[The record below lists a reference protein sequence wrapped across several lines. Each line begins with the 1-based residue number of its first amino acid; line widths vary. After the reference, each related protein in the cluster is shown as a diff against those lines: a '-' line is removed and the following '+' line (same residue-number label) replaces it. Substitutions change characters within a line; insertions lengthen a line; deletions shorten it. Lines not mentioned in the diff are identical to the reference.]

1 MKALVYEKYAE
12 ENDFASILKLKDIP
26 EPNVKSNEVLFRVK
40 AAALNYDDIWG
51 MRGKPLAVPLPHIS
65 GTDAAGEVI
74 AVGEDVKGF
83 KVGDRVVSH
92 GNMSCRV
99 CSACTSGREFDC
111 KKRKIWG
118 FETGPLW
125 GGYCE
130 IAHLPEIN
138 VLKIPDS
145 ISYEDA
151 AAASMTLLTSWHMLV
166 GRAKIKPG
174 QVVLVMGGSS
184 GVGIFGIQIA
194 KLYPDIPV
202 WINDLYVPLYN
213 FWTQLRDRGKELSE
227 RVREEKQR
235 TLDEGDK
242 DKVTAKAKELFNKYK
257 EEIDTYDDFEKAV
270 AFFIMNKCS
279 FSGLTENSTF
289 SQTAS
294 NSNFSLVGA
303 DKLAEFSELI
313 KHWKITNIDYSE
325 VMRERGSSNTFVFL
339 DPPYD
344 IKDFLYGKNREMHKS
359 FDHNRFA
366 EDVYN
371 CVHKFMITYNVN
383 DRLMELYKNYNLKEW
398 KLRYSMAHRGDKG
411 TDENI
416 KTELLVTN
424 YSIVPQTPLE
434 LALL

>member
-1 MKALVYEKYAE
+1 MKVKALKTPLRYPGGKSKAIKTLTPWFPQIISEYR
-12 ENDFASILKLKDIP
+12 
-26 EPNVKSNEVLFRVK
+26 EPF
-40 AAALNYDDIWG
+40 IG
-51 MRGKPLAVPLPHIS
+51 
-65 GTDAAGEVI
+65 
-74 AVGEDVKGF
+74 
-83 KVGDRVVSH
+83 
-92 GNMSCRV
+92 
-99 CSACTSGREFDC
+99 
-111 KKRKIWG
+111 
-118 FETGPLW
+118 
-125 GGYCE
+125 
-130 IAHLPEIN
+130 
-138 VLKIPDS
+138 
-145 ISYEDA
+145 
-151 AAASMTLLTSWHMLV
+151 
-166 GRAKIKPG
+166 
-174 QVVLVMGGSS
+174 GGS
-184 GVGIFGIQIA
+184 IAIQIT

-213 FWTQLRDRGKELSE
+213 FWVQLRDRGEELSE

-242 DKVTAKAKELFNKYK
+242 DKVIAKAKELFNKYK

-279 FSGLTENSTF
+279 YSGLTENSTF
-289 SQTAS
+289 SPTAS

-303 DKLAEFSELI
+303 DKLAQFSELI

-325 VMRERGSSNTFVFL
+325 VMRAHGSSNTFVFL

-411 TDENI
+411 TNENV

>member
-1 MKALVYEKYAE
+1 MKALKTPLRYPGGKSKAIKTLSQWYPKVITEYR
-12 ENDFASILKLKDIP
+12 
-26 EPNVKSNEVLFRVK
+26 EPF
-40 AAALNYDDIWG
+40 IG
-51 MRGKPLAVPLPHIS
+51 
-65 GTDAAGEVI
+65 
-74 AVGEDVKGF
+74 
-83 KVGDRVVSH
+83 
-92 GNMSCRV
+92 
-99 CSACTSGREFDC
+99 
-111 KKRKIWG
+111 
-118 FETGPLW
+118 
-125 GGYCE
+125 
-130 IAHLPEIN
+130 
-138 VLKIPDS
+138 
-145 ISYEDA
+145 
-151 AAASMTLLTSWHMLV
+151 
-166 GRAKIKPG
+166 
-174 QVVLVMGGSS
+174 GGS
-184 GVGIFGIQIA
+184 IAIQIT

-213 FWTQLRDRGKELSE
+213 FWVQLRDRGEELSE

-235 TLDEGDK
+235 TLDAGDK
-242 DKVTAKAKELFNKYK
+242 DKVTEKAKELFNKYK

-279 FSGLTENSTF
+279 YSGLTENSTF

-303 DKLAEFSELI
+303 DKLAQFSKLI
-313 KHWKITNIDYSE
+313 KNWKITNIDYSE
-325 VMRERGSSNTFVFL
+325 VMKAHGSGNTFVFL

-359 FDHNRFA
+359 FDHDRFA
-366 EDVYN
+366 DDVYN

-411 TDENI
+411 TDENV

-434 LALL
+434 LALS

>member
-1 MKALVYEKYAE
+1 MKALKTPLRYPGGKSKAIKTLTPWFPQIISEYR
-12 ENDFASILKLKDIP
+12 
-26 EPNVKSNEVLFRVK
+26 EPF
-40 AAALNYDDIWG
+40 IG
-51 MRGKPLAVPLPHIS
+51 
-65 GTDAAGEVI
+65 
-74 AVGEDVKGF
+74 
-83 KVGDRVVSH
+83 
-92 GNMSCRV
+92 
-99 CSACTSGREFDC
+99 
-111 KKRKIWG
+111 
-118 FETGPLW
+118 
-125 GGYCE
+125 
-130 IAHLPEIN
+130 
-138 VLKIPDS
+138 
-145 ISYEDA
+145 
-151 AAASMTLLTSWHMLV
+151 
-166 GRAKIKPG
+166 
-174 QVVLVMGGSS
+174 GGS
-184 GVGIFGIQIA
+184 IAIQIT

-213 FWTQLRDRGKELSE
+213 FWVQLRDRGEELSE

-235 TLDEGDK
+235 TLDAGDK
-242 DKVTAKAKELFNKYK
+242 DKVTEKAKELFNKYK
-257 EEIDTYDDFEKAV
+257 EDIDTYDDFEKAV

-303 DKLAEFSELI
+303 NKLAQFSELI

-325 VMRERGSSNTFVFL
+325 VMKASGSSNTFVFL

-359 FDHNRFA
+359 FDHDRFA
-366 EDVYN
+366 DDVYN

>member
-1 MKALVYEKYAE
+1 MK
-12 ENDFASILKLKDIP
+12 SLKTPLRYPGGKSKAIKTLSP
-26 EPNVKSNEVLFRVK
+26 WFPKTISEYREPF
-40 AAALNYDDIWG
+40 IG
-51 MRGKPLAVPLPHIS
+51 
-65 GTDAAGEVI
+65 
-74 AVGEDVKGF
+74 
-83 KVGDRVVSH
+83 
-92 GNMSCRV
+92 
-99 CSACTSGREFDC
+99 
-111 KKRKIWG
+111 
-118 FETGPLW
+118 
-125 GGYCE
+125 
-130 IAHLPEIN
+130 
-138 VLKIPDS
+138 
-145 ISYEDA
+145 
-151 AAASMTLLTSWHMLV
+151 
-166 GRAKIKPG
+166 
-174 QVVLVMGGSS
+174 GGS
-184 GVGIFGIQIA
+184 IA
-194 KLYPDIPV
+194 IEVTKTNPNIPI

-213 FWTQLRDRGKELSE
+213 FWVQLRDRGEELSE

-242 DKVTAKAKELFNKYK
+242 DKVTAKAKKLFNKYK

-303 DKLAEFSELI
+303 DKLAQFSKLI
-313 KHWKITNIDYSE
+313 KDWKITNLDYSE
-325 VMRERGSSNTFVFL
+325 VMKENGSSDTFVFL

-366 EDVYN
+366 DDVYN

-383 DRLMELYKNYNLKEW
+383 DRLKELYKNYNLKEW

-411 TDENI
+411 TDENV

-434 LALL
+434 VAWN

>member
-1 MKALVYEKYAE
+1 MMKVKALKTPLRYPGGKSKAIKTLTPWFPQIISEYR
-12 ENDFASILKLKDIP
+12 
-26 EPNVKSNEVLFRVK
+26 EPF
-40 AAALNYDDIWG
+40 IG
-51 MRGKPLAVPLPHIS
+51 
-65 GTDAAGEVI
+65 
-74 AVGEDVKGF
+74 
-83 KVGDRVVSH
+83 
-92 GNMSCRV
+92 
-99 CSACTSGREFDC
+99 
-111 KKRKIWG
+111 
-118 FETGPLW
+118 
-125 GGYCE
+125 
-130 IAHLPEIN
+130 
-138 VLKIPDS
+138 
-145 ISYEDA
+145 
-151 AAASMTLLTSWHMLV
+151 
-166 GRAKIKPG
+166 
-174 QVVLVMGGSS
+174 GGS
-184 GVGIFGIQIA
+184 IAIQIT

-213 FWTQLRDRGKELSE
+213 FWTQLRDRGEELSE

-279 FSGLTENSTF
+279 YSGLTENSTF
-289 SQTAS
+289 SQSAS

-303 DKLAEFSELI
+303 DKLAQFSELI

-325 VMRERGSSNTFVFL
+325 VMRAHGSSNTFVFL

-434 LALL
+434 LALS